1 MMCSIL
7 ELGGEKELF
16 PEAPENDE
24 RYPQGGLYV
33 FPDYVDVKAGDDA
46 VAALGFNDTVVEYE
60 ITSNRVD
67 CFSILGMAREAA
79 ATFDVDFVPPAVE
92 VKASCPEKTSDL
104 ISVEIQ
110 APDLCKRYIARVVK
124 NIKLAPSPKWM
135 QDRLRAQGIRPI
147 NNLVDITNY
156 VMEEMGQ
163 PMHAFDLSTI
173 AGNKIV
179 VRRAIDGEKF
189 TTLDGQER
197 VVDSNTLMICDAEKE
212 IGIAGMMGGQN
223 SMVTDDIQTLLFE
236 VATFDGTNIRLS
248 ERRLGLRTDAAGKFE
263 KGLDPNLAKEAM
275 DRACQ
280 LIEELGRGDVCQGEV
295 DVYPEPVEAWKLPFE
310 PEKMNHLLGIEIP
323 VEKMLHIYDRL
334 DATYN
339 KEDNTLTVPT
349 FRQDLRCMNDL
360 AEEIARINGYDE
372 IEATLPKVTA
382 GIGGITYE
390 ESINRMAREY
400 YGRKRILTGY
410 DILI

>member
-1 MMCSIL
+1 MNTPISWIKAYVPDLPWVPGSIEASKEFADKITLSGSHVENYDVRDSKLDKIVVGKVLSADPHPDSDHLYICKVEVGQAEPIQIVTGAPNTLECVGKFVPTVLDGGKVAGGHTGGDQPKDGIKIKAGKLRGVESNGMMCSIL

-236 VATFDGTNIRLS
+236 AATFDGTNIPLQS
-248 ERRLGLRTDAAGKFE
+248 FT
-263 KGLDPNLAKEAM
+263 AK
-275 DRACQ
+275 
-280 LIEELGRGDVCQGEV
+280 
-295 DVYPEPVEAWKLPFE
+295 
-310 PEKMNHLLGIEIP
+310 
-323 VEKMLHIYDRL
+323 
-334 DATYN
+334 
-339 KEDNTLTVPT
+339 
-349 FRQDLRCMNDL
+349 
-360 AEEIARINGYDE
+360 
-372 IEATLPKVTA
+372 
-382 GIGGITYE
+382 
-390 ESINRMAREY
+390 
-400 YGRKRILTGY
+400 
-410 DILI
+410 